1 MASKVT
7 LVADSGSTKT
17 EWCLMDGKQRSTY
30 FTQGISPYFQT
41 SVQIEELVRGELL
54 PQMAADRLPEAVFFY
69 GTGCSGEQSVGIVRK
84 ALHAVWPQ
92 AKTEVNTDLLA
103 AARALCGREP
113 GIASILGTGSNSC
126 YYDGKVI
133 VKNNPGLGFILGDEG
148 SGALLGKKVLQYYL
162 YQTFDEEMRFR
173 FDEKFNVTQE
183 QILDRVYR
191 GPLPNRFLASFA
203 PFLAENRGHYMI
215 ENILE
220 DGLNDFFF
228 NHLYKYSESWTAPL
242 HFAGSVAWHFRDI
255 LEQLCQLYELQLG
268 RILQNPMDGLA
279 VFHEEA

>member
-69 GTGCSGEQSVGIVRK
+69 GTGCSGEQSVGIVHK
-84 ALHAVWPQ
+84 ALHAIWPK
-92 AKTEVNTDLLA
+92 AKISVDTDLLG

-126 YYDGKVI
+126 YYDGHTI

-173 FDEKFNVTQE
+173 FDEKFNITQE

-191 GPLPNRFLASFA
+191 GPLANRVLASFA

-228 NHLYKYSESWTAPL
+228 SHIYKYSESWTAPL

>member
-41 SVQIEELVRGELL
+41 SVQIEELVSGELL
-54 PQMAADRLPEAVFFY
+54 PQMAAERLPEAVFYY

-84 ALHAVWPQ
+84 ALHAVWPK
-92 AKTEVNTDLLA
+92 AKISVDTDLLG

-191 GPLPNRFLASFA
+191 GPLPNRFLASFT

-268 RILQNPMDGLA
+268 RILQNPMDGLT

>member
-7 LVADSGSTKT
+7 LVADSGSTKA

-41 SVQIEELVRGELL
+41 SVQMEELIRAELL
-54 PQMAADRLPEAVFFY
+54 PQMAADRLPDEIFYY
-69 GTGCSGEQSVGIVRK
+69 GTGCAAEDSVKLVRK
-84 ALHAVWPQ
+84 ALHAVWPKARADVQ
-92 AKTEVNTDLLA
+92 TDLMG

-126 YYDGKVI
+126 YYDGNTI

-148 SGALLGKKVLQYYL
+148 SGAFLGRKVLQYYL
-162 YQTFDEEMRFR
+162 YQTFDDEMRFR
-173 FDEKFNVTQE
+173 FDQKFNVNRD
-183 QILDRVYR
+183 QILDNVYR
-191 GPLPNRFLASFA
+191 QPLPNRYLASFA

-220 DGLNDFFF
+220 DGINDFFF
-228 NHLYKYSESWTAPL
+228 NHLYKYSESWTVPL

-255 LEQLCQLYELQLG
+255 LEELCQLYELQLG
-268 RILQNPMDGLA
+268 RVLRNPMDGLTL
-279 VFHEEA
+279 FHEEA

>member
-1 MASKVT
+1 
-7 LVADSGSTKT
+7 
-17 EWCLMDGKQRSTY
+17 MDGKQRSTY